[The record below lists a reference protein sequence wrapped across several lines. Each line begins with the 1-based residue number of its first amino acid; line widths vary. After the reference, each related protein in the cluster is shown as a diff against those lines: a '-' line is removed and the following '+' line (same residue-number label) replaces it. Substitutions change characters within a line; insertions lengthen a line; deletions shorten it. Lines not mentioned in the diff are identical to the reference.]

1 MKIDRSPS
9 QEPREPFA
17 VNAPAEGAACP
28 AHLLLLDRCRVLDL
42 PTWRFDTDLNLL
54 AEPSETGHAG
64 RWCRSDTIRNA
75 VVQQARAWM
84 ADESPAIARLA
95 EGFSLIPILETVRRR
110 RVGLIVV
117 AALGQELVGSA
128 LLAASAA
135 PDLDETRRAVAPIA
149 IYPAAVI
156 PRLATCLGWSQSDL
170 NSSVSYEATLAG
182 FSLKLAE
189 SYEEITL
196 LQKLGRSMNQVA
208 HPRKFVALACEELQ
222 RNLAYEWIAVQFVS
236 DRRLARGMS
245 GRLTHAG
252 RTPVPHPRFDSEI
265 ERLLASLPPESNEAR
280 ILQGRE
286 APRLA
291 IPLHPAHPAAHDPR
305 QLLIQPVVRE
315 GIVVAAIIAGDKQ
328 GEDKEVSST
337 DIKLLETAAAF
348 LTILLDNA
356 ILYDEQ
362 QLMFVGTLEALT
374 SSIDAKDP
382 YTRGHSERVAGLSAA
397 LAEAHGLS
405 EEQVER
411 VRLAGIVHDVGK
423 IGVPEAVLCKTGR
436 LTDEEFDLIRQ
447 HPEIGFQILRDIPQ
461 FEDLLPG
468 VLSHHER
475 FDGSGYPH
483 KLRGHDIPLMARIIG
498 LVDAFDAMSSN
509 RTYRAAMPRDRVY
522 EELAENAGSQ
532 FDPDLVESFRRV
544 DLARYDELVERHQA
558 EFAADQPGTNT
569 PGGFLFRRSASAGG
583 RGGLAA

>member
-1 MKIDRSPS
+1 ML
-9 QEPREPFA
+9 
-17 VNAPAEGAACP
+17 G
-28 AHLLLLDRCRVLDL
+28 L
-42 PTWRFDTDLNLL
+42 PTWRFDASLTLL
-54 AEPSETGHAG
+54 SGPSEIGARGSWLRSPTVAG
-64 RWCRSDTIRNA
+64 A
-75 VVQQARAWM
+75 VAALARDWLGAEAPDVVPI
-84 ADESPAIARLA
+84 ADGLC
-95 EGFSLIPILETVRRR
+95 LIPILEIVRRKR
-110 RVGLIVV
+110 AGVIVV
-117 AALGQELVGSA
+117 AAIGPEVFGTAFFAEAAAKAGVDPLAVKGM
-128 LLAASAA
+128 LAADAVYARAA
-135 PDLDETRRAVAPIA
+135 A
-149 IYPAAVI
+149 
-156 PRLATCLGWSQSDL
+156 PRLATCLGWSLSDL
-170 NSSVSYEATLAG
+170 VVATGHEATLAG

-189 SYEEITL
+189 SFEEITL

-222 RNLAYEWIAVQFVS
+222 QNLAYEWIAVQFVS
-236 DRRLARGMS
+236 DRRLARGMA
-245 GRLTHAG
+245 GRLTMSG
-252 RTPVPHPRFDSEI
+252 SLPLPRPRFDVEI
-265 ERLLASLPPESNEAR
+265 QR
-280 ILQGRE
+280 
-286 APRLA
+286 RLA
-291 IPLHPAHPAAHDPR
+291 DLSDGMSQAQVLEVPAMNPSDPGR
-305 QLLIQPVVRE
+305 AQVLIQPVVRE
-315 GIVVAAIIAGDKQ
+315 DRVVAAIIAGNKR
-328 GEDKEVSST
+328 GEDQEVSST

-436 LTDEEFDLIRQ
+436 LSEEEFALIRQ
-447 HPEIGFQILRDIPQ
+447 HPEIGYQILRDIPQ

-475 FDGSGYPH
+475 FDGKGYPN
-483 KLRGHDIPLMARIIG
+483 KLKGQDIPLMARIIG

-509 RTYRAAMPRDRVY
+509 RTYRSAMPRDRVFD
-522 EELAENAGSQ
+522 EIAENAGSQ
-532 FDPDLVESFRRV
+532 FDPELVETFQRV

-558 EFAADQPGTNT
+558 ENATGADGA
-569 PGGFLFRRSASAGG
+569 GGFLLRRSAADATREQSIGNLGGAGG
-583 RGGLAA
+583 IAA